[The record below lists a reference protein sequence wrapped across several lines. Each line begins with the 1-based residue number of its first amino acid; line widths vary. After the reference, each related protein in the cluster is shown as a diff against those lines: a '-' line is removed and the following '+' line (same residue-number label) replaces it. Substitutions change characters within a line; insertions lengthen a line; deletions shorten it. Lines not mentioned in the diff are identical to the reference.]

1 MINGRRALQARHEF
15 RFGTRE
21 LVLFTGAFLLICVLT
36 FVFGV
41 LVGREFASSRAAGKM
56 TANGGTAVRAQPG
69 KRAERPGSEERL
81 TFYETLTAPMPEPP
95 ATQGPTIEERIV
107 PREPPVQAPAKAERP
122 ASAASG
128 MSAERPAAGRSA
140 AAGAAPASGSGRRA
154 AGTRGD
160 AAPAPAPTLAAGGAS
175 GESLWTVQVSSFR
188 SRALAEELR
197 TRLATRGFDAYL
209 VSVTTEEGRVRH
221 RVRVGAFST
230 RSEAERT
237 AAQLRAERNLNPF
250 VTTRAR

>member
-1 MINGRRALQARHEF
+1 MISGRRALQARHEF

-21 LVLFTGAFLLICVLT
+21 LVLFAGAFLLIWVLT

-56 TANGGTAVRAQPG
+56 TTNGGTAVRAQPG
-69 KRAERPGSEERL
+69 KKAERPGSEGRL

-107 PREPPVQAPAKAERP
+107 PREPPVQAPVKAERP
-122 ASAASG
+122 ASPAAPG
-128 MSAERPAAGRSA
+128 VSAERPAAGRSA
-140 AAGAAPASGSGRRA
+140 AAGAARAGGSGRA
-154 AGTRGD
+154 AGTRSD
-160 AAPAPAPTLAAGGAS
+160 AVPAPAPAAGGAP